1 MGIKSIEVTDRLYWL
16 GRYSER
22 VYTSLRLFAKSYDD
36 MLDKGDTYGELCRSL
51 EIPNIYPT
59 AQNFLRRYPFDES
72 DPQLHR
78 QQSSPGL
85 RQRR

>member
-51 EIPNIYPT
+51 EIPNIYPHG
-59 AQNFLRRYPFDES
+59 AEL
-72 DPQLHR
+72 
-78 QQSSPGL
+78 SPPL
-85 RQRR
+85 PL